1 VKFEKLNL
9 TDAKYALNGQ
19 FDAIFCRNVMIYFDK
34 PTQAQV
40 LARFEPLVKSGGLLF
55 AGHSENFTYVSQAFK
70 LRGQT
75 VYSLSRDTDTPAGK
89 AKAGK
94 VLAGELA

>member
-1 VKFEKLNL
+1 
-9 TDAKYALNGQ
+9 
-19 FDAIFCRNVMIYFDK
+19 MIYFDK

-40 LARFEPLVKSGGLLF
+40 LSRFEPLVKTGGLLF

-75 VYSLSRDTDTPAGK
+75 VYALTRDSHALALSKTKP
-89 AKAGK
+89 GK